1 MWWIFAAIGAIILA
15 KNAMGDQMLDSG
27 GNEIDPFFAWDM
39 LISKYSKS
47 TGVPFEWIK
56 SIMMNESALCQAK
69 SVRRGLENPQDV
81 QGSKSSDGKSW
92 GLMQL
97 TLPTA
102 RSIEST
108 VTEAGLND
116 PEISI
121 RIASKY
127 LAYLGR
133 LKNWNQ
139 EAVIRSY
146 NGGPGYLNTVAGK
159 RDTPIYYER
168 FLKNLAI
175 VKEKNNLS

>member
-1 MWWIFAAIGAIILA
+1 MNSKKLNEGSTERGNSFSIHATILLYLGRCKIGYTKRSSIINTA
-15 KNAMGDQMLDSG
+15 G
-27 GNEIDPFFAWDM
+27 
-39 LISKYSKS
+39 
-47 TGVPFEWIK
+47 
-56 SIMMNESALCQAK
+56 
-69 SVRRGLENPQDV
+69 
-81 QGSKSSDGKSW
+81 QGSLIIMHDSNIASSASRVAVAGGQISW
-92 GLMQL
+92 LL
-97 TLPTA
+97 HA

-159 RDTPIYYER
+159 RDTPIYYAK